1 MISSQGIRALK
12 KAQQEN
18 SSNEIL
24 HQGDSQGIL
33 KYLLQGG
40 DSSQVIHQSNNSGLD
55 CLKDVQKW

>member
-33 KYLLQGG
+33 KYLLKGG
-40 DSSQVIHQSNNSGLD
+40 DSSRVIRQSTNSGLD